1 MKRVLI
7 VGADS
12 GIGEALL
19 NRIEGSV
26 GTSRRVGSKHI
37 LLDVLSPATYPT
49 FDEKF
54 DEIYFCTGLGGK
66 MGTPEQVVEVNAI
79 KAIECLQ
86 HLALYVVEGG
96 SIRIMSSITASL
108 SFTVHTPMPLIPTSY
123 RISKVALNMGVVK
136 LHHDFPNINWQLVHP
151 GFVRTKMTEDI
162 SVTDSSKYKMIS
174 PEESAQK
181 ILDTPVDKR
190 LSFINVISGH
200 DIPW

>member
-12 GIGEALL
+12 GIGEALF

-26 GTSRRVGSKHI
+26 GTSRRVGSKHV

-66 MGTPEQVVEVNAI
+66 MGTTEQIIEVNAT
-79 KAIECLQ
+79 KAIECLE
-86 HLALYVVEGG
+86 HLAQYVVDGG
-96 SIRIMSSITASL
+96 SIRVMSSITASL
-108 SFTVHTPMPLIPTSY
+108 AFAAHTPMVLIPSSY
-123 RISKVALNMGVVK
+123 RMSKVALNMGVIR
-136 LHHDFPNINWQLVHP
+136 LHHTYPNINWQLVHP

-162 SVTDSSKYKMIS
+162 TVSDSSKYIMIS
-174 PEESAQK
+174 PDESAQK
-181 ILDTPVDKR
+181 ILATPVDKR
-190 LSFINVISGH
+190 LSFVNVISGH